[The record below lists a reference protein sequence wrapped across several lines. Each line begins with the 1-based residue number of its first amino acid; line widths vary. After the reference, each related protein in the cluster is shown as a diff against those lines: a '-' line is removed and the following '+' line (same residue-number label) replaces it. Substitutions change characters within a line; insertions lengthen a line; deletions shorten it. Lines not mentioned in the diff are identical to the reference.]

1 MNNTK
6 YCFYSNRTFNQIS
19 TFESFVFT
27 FYLNERVKTQKIT
40 LVQMKVIMYLY
51 IDALIHNQHVG
62 IICKEI

>member
-1 MNNTK
+1 MTQIPV
-6 YCFYSNRTFNQIS
+6 FTSIETSSQIS

-40 LVQMKVIMYLY
+40 LVQMKVIMYLC

>member
-1 MNNTK
+1 MTQIPV
-6 YCFYSNRTFNQIS
+6 FTSIETSSQIS

-27 FYLNERVKTQKIT
+27 FYLNEQIKTKKIT
-40 LVQMKVIMYLY
+40 LVQMKVIMYLC

>member
-1 MNNTK
+1 MTRIPV
-6 YCFYSNRTFNQIS
+6 FTSIETSSQIS

-40 LVQMKVIMYLY
+40 LVQMKVIMYLC